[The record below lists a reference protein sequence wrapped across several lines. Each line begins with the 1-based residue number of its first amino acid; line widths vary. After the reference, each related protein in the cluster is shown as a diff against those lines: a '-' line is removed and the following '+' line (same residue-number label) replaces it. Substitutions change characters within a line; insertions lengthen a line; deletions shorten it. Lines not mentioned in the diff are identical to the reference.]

1 MKVLV
6 TGSSGFIGRYLVEK
20 LLELGHTVVGCDL
33 KSSNFAKRNCHLH
46 KADFTNQQELE
57 ALFSKQEPDYCH
69 HVGAVA
75 DVNYAR
81 QHSIET
87 VKANVLGTGVVAE
100 MCRRFDCFLTY
111 ISTCCVYGTTDVY
124 PTDEEAPLRPTE
136 IYGSTKLAGEYVV
149 KGYQQLYGLDCNI
162 LRYSTVY
169 GPRMREALA
178 PYIFLSRAIRN
189 ETLPIHGDG
198 AHTRSYI
205 FVEDLVEATVKAM
218 KVKGEV
224 VNIAGEEAV
233 STLELAE
240 LCWQIA
246 NPNEEVALEFVPDRP
261 GNVKKEHIDISKAKR
276 LLNWNPQTSIN
287 KGLEITHDWLRGA
300 LKKGQF

>member
-33 KSSNFAKRNCHLH
+33 KSSDFANRNYHSH
-46 KADFTNQQELE
+46 ETDFTSQQELG
-57 ALFSKQEPDYCH
+57 ALFSKREPGYCF

-87 VKANVLGTGVVAE
+87 VKANVFGTGVVAE

-111 ISTCCVYGTTDVY
+111 VSTCCVYGDTDVF
-124 PTDEEAPLRPTE
+124 PTHEDALLRPTE

-149 KGYQQLYGLDCNI
+149 KGYRQLYGLDCNI

-178 PYIFLSRAIRN
+178 PFIFLSRAIRN
-189 ETLPIHGDG
+189 ETLQAHGDG

-205 FVEDLVEATVKAM
+205 FVEDLVDATVKAM
-218 KVKGEV
+218 EVKDEV
-224 VNIAGEEAV
+224 VNIAGEESV

-240 LCWQIA
+240 LCWRMA
-246 NPNEEVALEFVPDRP
+246 NPNEKVALEFIPDRP
-261 GNVKKEHIDISKAKR
+261 GNVKKEHIDITKAKR
-276 LLNWNPQTSIN
+276 ILNWSPKTSIEE
-287 KGLEITHDWLRGA
+287 GLEMTYDWMRGV
-300 LKKGQF
+300 LKRS